1 MAGGLMNLE
10 GDLKKLP
17 GVLGSVILMD
27 PDGAA
32 AEIQAFVRSGTDRGQ
47 VEHSIHDLVA
57 SAGYTGQL
65 KAIHVFEL
73 DAESVFGDRQTLE
86 RAAELAEQDARSK
99 GPLHPV
105 TPDAET
111 HPRGGAFSSRPKLQ
125 RVVLSATTFS
135 SEAEVS
141 LGGVSEG
148 EVVGLAEGEKTPH
161 GIAVVAR
168 ATLVA
173 CAQLVDG
180 FGVSFVGASLVRI
193 ADHDAVVVLVRLPDG
208 LDLVGSALV
217 REGAPS
223 EAAVRA
229 TLDAVN
235 RLLQRSE
242 V

>member
-1 MAGGLMNLE
+1 MADSLVNLE

-32 AEIQAFVRSGTDRGQ
+32 AEVQAFVRSGTDRGG
-47 VEHSIHDLVA
+47 VERSIQDLVS

-73 DAESVFGDRQTLE
+73 DAESIFGDRQTLE
-86 RAAELAEQDARSK
+86 RAAELAEQDARTR

-105 TPDAET
+105 TPDVET
-111 HPRGGAFSSRPKLQ
+111 HPRGGALTNRPKLQ
-125 RVVLSATTFS
+125 RVLLSATTFS

-141 LGGVSEG
+141 LGGVPEG

-180 FGVSFVGASLVRI
+180 FGVNFLGASLVRV
-193 ADHDAVVVLVRLPDG
+193 AEQDAVVVLVRLPDG

-242 V
+242 G

>member
-1 MAGGLMNLE
+1 MTDGLMALE
-10 GDLKKLP
+10 GELKKLP
-17 GVLGSVILMD
+17 GVLGSVILVD
-27 PDGAA
+27 PEGAA
-32 AEIQAFVRSGTDRGQ
+32 AEIQAFVRSGTDQGE
-47 VEHSIHDLVA
+47 VERAIHAVVSD
-57 SAGYTGQL
+57 GGHTTQI

-86 RAAELAEQDARSK
+86 RAAELAEQDARAR
-99 GPLHPV
+99 GPLAP
-105 TPDAET
+105 PPAQN
-111 HPRGGAFSSRPKLQ
+111 SSRARSLSNRPSLQ

-135 SEAEVS
+135 SEAEVALRGLS
-141 LGGVSEG
+141 DG

-180 FGVSFVGASLVRI
+180 FGVTFVGASLVRV
-193 ADHDAVVVLVRLPDG
+193 AEQDAVVVLVRLPDG

-235 RLLQRSE
+235 RLLLRSLG
-242 V
+242 

>member
-1 MAGGLMNLE
+1 MAESLMSLE
-10 GDLKKLP
+10 GELKKLP
-17 GVLGSVILMD
+17 GVLGSVILVD
-27 PDGAA
+27 PSGSA
-32 AEIQAFVRSGTDRGQ
+32 AEIQAFVRSGTDRAG
-47 VEHSIHDLVA
+47 VEGSITDVVS
-57 SAGYTGQL
+57 SAGLTGEV
-65 KAIHVFEL
+65 KAIYVFEL

-86 RAAELAEQDARSK
+86 RAAELAEQDARSR
-99 GPLHPV
+99 GPLSP
-105 TPDAET
+105 PASQET
-111 HPRGGAFSSRPKLQ
+111 QSRARSFSNRPSLQ

-135 SEAEVS
+135 SEAEVA
-141 LGGVSEG
+141 LRGVSEG

-173 CAQLVDG
+173 CAQLVEG
-180 FGVSFVGASLVRI
+180 FGVSFVGASLVRVGEQ
-193 ADHDAVVVLVRLPDG
+193 DAVLVLVRLPDG

-235 RLLQRSE
+235 RVLLRSLG
-242 V
+242 

>member
-1 MAGGLMNLE
+1 MADGLMGLE
-10 GDLKKLP
+10 GQLKKLP
-17 GVLGSVILMD
+17 GVLGSVILVD
-27 PDGAA
+27 PDGTA

-47 VEHSIHDLVA
+47 VEGSIKQLVSSGGLDA
-57 SAGYTGQL
+57 QVKT
-65 KAIHVFEL
+65 IHVFEL

-86 RAAELAEQDARSK
+86 RAAELAEQDARSR
-99 GPLHPV
+99 GPLAP
-105 TPDAET
+105 PPSQE
-111 HPRGGAFSSRPKLQ
+111 PRSRSGGVGNRPSLQ

-141 LGGVSEG
+141 LRGISEG

-180 FGVSFVGASLVRI
+180 FGVSFIGASLVRV
-193 ADHDAVVVLVRLPDG
+193 AEQDAVVVLVRLPDG

-235 RLLQRSE
+235 RLLLRSLG
-242 V
+242 

>member
-1 MAGGLMNLE
+1 MADVLMELE
-10 GDLKKLP
+10 AKLKELP
-17 GVLGSVILMD
+17 GVLGSVILLEG
-27 PDGAA
+27 DGSAG
-32 AEIQAFVRSGTDRGQ
+32 EIQAFVRSGTDRGLIEQ
-47 VEHSIHDLVA
+47 QIARLV
-57 SAGYTGQL
+57 SEAGAGPQT

-86 RAAELAEQDARSK
+86 RAAELAEQDARTR
-99 GPLHPV
+99 GPITRE
-105 TPDAET
+105 TPRDA
-111 HPRGGAFSSRPKLQ
+111 PNRGGSTPNRPRVQ
-125 RVVLSATTFS
+125 RVVLSSTTFS
-135 SEAEVS
+135 SEAEVA
-141 LGGVSEG
+141 LGGAPTG

-180 FGVSFVGASLVRI
+180 FSVSFVGASLVSVAQRE
-193 ADHDAVVVLVRLPDG
+193 AVLVMVRLPDG

-217 REGAPS
+217 REGPPS

-235 RLLQRSE
+235 RLLMRSLG
-242 V
+242 